1 MASGRVVEGS
11 GGSWHCEGWS
21 WGGSEVWI
29 ECGADMQCRACRQGH
44 LLPGGTCMQTDGAGS
59 SHAACGRYG
68 LGHGA
73 SATSANGPALWLL
86 LQMFAVARVFSRRA
100 RAMLGAARLDVF
112 ARARASFRV
121 QQ

>member
-1 MASGRVVEGS
+1 MQRAAATAWDMEPLQLQQTGQHSGFV
-11 GGSWHCEGWS
+11 
-21 WGGSEVWI
+21 
-29 ECGADMQCRACRQGH
+29 
-44 LLPGGTCMQTDGAGS
+44 
-59 SHAACGRYG
+59 
-68 LGHGA
+68 
-73 SATSANGPALWLL
+73 